1 MSPNTPSV
9 GTSVHANLTLAA
21 GFALLALLVCMPA
34 RAQQQSSQQS
44 GSGDAVAD
52 AARKA
57 QQQKKDAP
65 KPKKVYTDDD
75 ISTKKSDI
83 SVVGQAPAPAPTDAT
98 GATTQGAADQAKTP
112 NAAAGQVASADKEK
126 EDPNSEA
133 AWRKRFGALRDKIAT
148 AEQELDVLQREENKA
163 GVQYYSDPTKAMNE
177 QFSRDEIN
185 KKNAKI
191 DAKKQQIAALRQQ
204 WDSLEDQL
212 RKAHGDP
219 GWAR

>member
-1 MSPNTPSV
+1 MN
-9 GTSVHANLTLAA
+9 ANLTKTA
-21 GFALLALLVCMPA
+21 GLALLALLVCVPA
-34 RAQQQSSQQS
+34 RAQQQSSEQS
-44 GSGDAVAD
+44 STGDPVAD

-57 QQQKKDAP
+57 QEKKKEAP

-83 SVVGQAPAPAPTDAT
+83 SVVGPAPAPATTSTDAT
-98 GATTQGAADQAKTP
+98 AAIAAAKP
-112 NAAAGQVASADKEK
+112 ADAAAAGQAAPADEKK

-133 AWRKRFGALRDKIAT
+133 AWRKRFGALREKIAT
-148 AEQELDVLQREENKA
+148 AEQELDILQREDNKA

-177 QFSRDEIN
+177 QYSREEIN

-191 DAKKQQIAALRQQ
+191 EAKKQQIAALKQQ
-204 WDSLEDQL
+204 WDDLEDQL
-212 RKAHGDP
+212 RKNHGDP